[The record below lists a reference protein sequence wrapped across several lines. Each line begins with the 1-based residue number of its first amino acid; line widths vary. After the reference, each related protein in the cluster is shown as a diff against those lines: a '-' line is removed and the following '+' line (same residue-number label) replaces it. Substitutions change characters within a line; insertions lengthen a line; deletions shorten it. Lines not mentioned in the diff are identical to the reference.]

1 MPRGKDSRDHPGR
14 RPVDPRI
21 TYSQDTDEAPAH
33 GIPRPS
39 NYQVTSSTNEA
50 TPVEN
55 MRARINSDFVDNS
68 VTEDSSD
75 IYTEGE
81 KDTPE
86 DAKEREDLK
95 KERGLW

>member
-1 MPRGKDSRDHPGR
+1 MPRGKDTRDHEGR

-21 TYSQDTDEAPAH
+21 TYSQDTDEAPAG
-33 GIPRPS
+33 GIPRP
-39 NYQVTSSTNEA
+39 N
-50 TPVEN
+50 
-55 MRARINSDFVDNS
+55 RDFVDKS
-68 VTEDSSD
+68 ATEDNSD

-95 KERGLW
+95 KDRGLW

>member
-33 GIPRPS
+33 GIPRP
-39 NYQVTSSTNEA
+39 
-50 TPVEN
+50 
-55 MRARINSDFVDNS
+55 NSDFVDNS
-68 VTEDSSD
+68 ITEDNSD

>member
-1 MPRGKDSRDHPGR
+1 MPRGKDTSKHAGR

-21 TYSQDTDEAPAH
+21 THSQDTDEAPAH

-39 NYQVTSSTNEA
+39 ISGKGSDSA
-50 TPVEN
+50 TK
-55 MRARINSDFVDNS
+55 DFVDNS
-68 VTEDSSD
+68 ATEDSSD

-95 KERGLW
+95 KDRGLW